1 MKMEVALRKCTKT
14 KSNELKEVC
23 KACRSWMLF
32 VSWFNFSLI
41 EKTLNLRRL
50 STERAASDERR
61 WCPEQSLFI
70 FGLLW
75 FLISCGIVVR
85 VFFVRGNHSPFTLT
99 QTTVHLQCNIPKIVI
114 RYHVFNV
121 LLKDEFLRTSSIL
134 MRLKIHVHWFSHLK
148 SV

>member
-1 MKMEVALRKCTKT
+1 MKMEVAVRKCTKT

-41 EKTLNLRRL
+41 AKTLNLMRL
-50 STERAASDERR
+50 SAERTASDERR
-61 WCPEQSLFI
+61 WCPAQSLFI

-85 VFFVRGNHSPFTLT
+85 VFLCVVATHLSPLWLNTNYSSRT
-99 QTTVHLQCNIPKIVI
+99 MQCII
-114 RYHVFNV
+114 RYRVFNV

-134 MRLKIHVHWFSHLK
+134 MRLKIHVHWFYHLK